1 MSLRDRLMGRR
12 PDPAA
17 PAVGNGNG
25 AGGLPGSDLG
35 GATVAGGNGAGLYSP
50 VGGAPLP
57 PPPAAPVRGSSLYQ
71 GKNEAQEELSQIDT
85 LKMELHRRLIEM
97 LDL

>member
-57 PPPAAPVRGSSLYQ
+57 PPRADRISPFPVAPCACRACTRGR
-71 GKNEAQEELSQIDT
+71 T
-85 LKMELHRRLIEM
+85 RRRRS
-97 LDL
+97 